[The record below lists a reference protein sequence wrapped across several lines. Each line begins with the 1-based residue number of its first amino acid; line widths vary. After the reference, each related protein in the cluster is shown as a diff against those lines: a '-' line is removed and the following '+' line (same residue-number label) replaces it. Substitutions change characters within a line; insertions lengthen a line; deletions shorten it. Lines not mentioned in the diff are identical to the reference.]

1 MGGEGRCLA
10 AEDRPNSELA
20 ACLSSSRVR
29 GGGVGEE
36 GEQGAGRRRRGG
48 EAAAE
53 SRGRTPCRGGTTP
66 AKQSQE
72 IPAPPNWSNE
82 WGAGGASDSMS
93 GGVPPLK
100 APAKNRT
107 LTPKVQ
113 HLQSSP
119 HSTQQARGYFLI
131 SIFQAGPAQGP
142 GMLTDT
148 SPISWLLSLPQ
159 RLGSQ
164 RGTGLA

>member
-1 MGGEGRCLA
+1 
-10 AEDRPNSELA
+10 
-20 ACLSSSRVR
+20 
-29 GGGVGEE
+29 
-36 GEQGAGRRRRGG
+36 
-48 EAAAE
+48 
-53 SRGRTPCRGGTTP
+53 
-66 AKQSQE
+66 
-72 IPAPPNWSNE
+72 
-82 WGAGGASDSMS
+82 MS

-131 SIFQAGPAQGP
+131 SIFQREKWTEVQAGPAQGP
-142 GMLTDT
+142 RMLTDT

-164 RGTGLA
+164 QGAGLA

>member
-1 MGGEGRCLA
+1 M
-10 AEDRPNSELA
+10 
-20 ACLSSSRVR
+20 
-29 GGGVGEE
+29 EE
-36 GEQGAGRRRRGG
+36 KHRAGRRRRGG

-131 SIFQAGPAQGP
+131 SIFHCCQYLEETEAVSFTVFSPESGTLP
-142 GMLTDT
+142 G
-148 SPISWLLSLPQ
+148 I
-159 RLGSQ
+159 
-164 RGTGLA
+164 